1 MGKETTYI
9 DFKVVLGRTNPL
21 NLKEVLLEPRL
32 SIEGGDDNEVV
43 CSKELSSLIGYIDV
57 DDNVFKPFDSTK
69 LTLSVLTELTVAWNE
84 LILEQE

>member
-21 NLKEVLLEPRL
+21 DMKEVLLEPIIPGYGKV
-32 SIEGGDDNEVV
+32 SS
-43 CSKELSSLIGYIDV
+43 SKELSSLIGYIDL
-57 DDNVFKPFDSTK
+57 DHKVFKPLDSSK
-69 LTLSVLTELTVAWNE
+69 LTLAVLTELTVAWNE